1 MNNADELVVRLA
13 RRGLN
18 GGNMMSQVGQNLGK
32 QVRGER
38 HHNFLVDP
46 EELGKPSEGGGLLNF
61 GIYIRCLSALN
72 ITRTTVHTFKIYL
85 RKQNIHDSGVIN
97 LDT

>member
-13 RRGLN
+13 GGGLN
-18 GGNMMSQVGQNLGK
+18 GGNVMSQVGQDLGK

-38 HHNFLVDP
+38 HHDFLVDP

-61 GIYIRCLSALN
+61 GICIRSFSVFN
-72 ITRTTVHTFKIYL
+72 TTRTAVHTFKIYL
-85 RKQNIHDSGVIN
+85 RKQNIHNSGVIN